1 MAGRV
6 GVRGQEIAWGAG
18 TRGPQT
24 CTWAGGRMCG
34 WTCGMAIVC
43 RGIVG
48 NILRRCFSTLCT
60 FERTYV
66 QVNVV
71 DGTGYT
77 SSDGIYTSSSR
88 RDMSIGR
95 ETTSYSPNMP
105 ALSRARCPYYPNTPG
120 SAVSYYRP
128 DIIILED
135 EVLLLSVDGGIL
147 ARNGQRPVDLAVTSE
162 FKHHCCGG
170 WVTGRAS
177 VYTHERS
184 QGLPIR
190 L

>member
-1 MAGRV
+1 
-6 GVRGQEIAWGAG
+6 
-18 TRGPQT
+18 
-24 CTWAGGRMCG
+24 
-34 WTCGMAIVC
+34 MAIVC

-95 ETTSYSPNMP
+95 ETTSYSPSMP
-105 ALSRARCPYYPNTPG
+105 ALSRARCPYYPNTP
-120 SAVSYYRP
+120 
-128 DIIILED
+128 
-135 EVLLLSVDGGIL
+135 
-147 ARNGQRPVDLAVTSE
+147 
-162 FKHHCCGG
+162 
-170 WVTGRAS
+170 
-177 VYTHERS
+177 
-184 QGLPIR
+184 
-190 L
+190 